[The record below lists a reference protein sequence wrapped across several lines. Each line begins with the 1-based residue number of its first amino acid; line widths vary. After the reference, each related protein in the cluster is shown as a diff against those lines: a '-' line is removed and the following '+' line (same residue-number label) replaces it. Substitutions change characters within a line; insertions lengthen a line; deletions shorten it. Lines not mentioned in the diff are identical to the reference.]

1 MKEQLR
7 IVLQLS
13 KVRITLLASLTTA
26 TGYLMAA
33 RELTAGVVLPTAGI
47 FLVAC
52 GSSALNQYQEREID
66 ARMRRTRWRPIPS
79 GRISPR
85 RALAVALALMAL
97 GTLVL
102 YLSSNATAA
111 ALGLV
116 AVAWYNGVYTY
127 LKRVTNFA
135 AVPGAVIGGIPPAV
149 GWAAAGGAL
158 LDPRILALSF
168 FFFVWQVPHFWLL
181 LLRHGGD
188 YRDAGLPSLT
198 DVFSSGQLSRVT
210 FVWIAATAVTCLLIP
225 LFGAV
230 RSVLVSLGLLAAAG
244 WLVWNAAG
252 LLRELEGNR
261 PLTHTFREINIHALV
276 VILLVSLDSVLF
288 SLL

>member
-1 MKEQLR
+1 VREKLK
-7 IVLQLS
+7 IVLELS
-13 KVRITLLASLTTA
+13 KVRITVLASLTTA
-26 TGYLMAA
+26 TGYFMAA
-33 RELTAGVVLPTAGI
+33 RELTISVVLPTAGI
-47 FLVAC
+47 FLLAC

-66 ARMRRTRWRPIPS
+66 AVMRRTRQRPIPS
-79 GRISPR
+79 GRVSPR
-85 RALAVALALMAL
+85 AALAVALALMSF

-102 YLSSNATAA
+102 WLGSNPTAA
-111 ALGLV
+111 VLGLV
-116 AVAWYNGVYTY
+116 AVAWYNGIYTY

-149 GWAAAGGAL
+149 GWAAAGGGL

-181 LLRHGGD
+181 LMRYGRD
-188 YRDAGLPSLT
+188 YEDAGLPSLT
-198 DVFSSGQLSRVT
+198 AVFTSGQLSRVT

-230 RSVLVSLGLLAAAG
+230 RSVLVSLGLLAAGG
-244 WLVWNAAG
+244 WLVWNAVG
-252 LLRELEGNR
+252 LLKPSEESL
-261 PLTHTFREINIHALV
+261 PLRLPFREINILALV
-276 VILLVSLDSVLF
+276 VICLISLDSVIF

>member
-1 MKEQLR
+1 VREKLK
-7 IVLQLS
+7 IVLELS
-13 KVRITLLASLTTA
+13 KVRITVLASLTTA
-26 TGYLMAA
+26 TGYFMAA
-33 RELTAGVVLPTAGI
+33 RELTISVALPTAGI
-47 FLVAC
+47 FLLAC

-66 ARMRRTRWRPIPS
+66 AVMRRTRQRPIPS
-79 GRISPR
+79 GRVSPWA
-85 RALAVALALMAL
+85 ALAVALALMSF

-102 YLSSNATAA
+102 WLGSNPTAA
-111 ALGLV
+111 VLGLV
-116 AVAWYNGVYTY
+116 AVAWYNGIYTY

-149 GWAAAGGAL
+149 GWAATGGGL

-181 LLRHGGD
+181 LMRYGRD
-188 YRDAGLPSLT
+188 YEDAGLPSLT
-198 DVFSSGQLSRVT
+198 AVFTSGQLSRVT

-230 RSVLVSLGLLAAAG
+230 RSVLVSLGLLAAGG
-244 WLVWNAAG
+244 WLVWNAVG
-252 LLRELEGNR
+252 LLKPSEESL
-261 PLTHTFREINIHALV
+261 PLRLPFREINILALV
-276 VILLVSLDSVLF
+276 VICLISLDSVIF